1 MTKDEF
7 IFELI
12 DQCIYFACLDNIIV
26 ENLQL
31 LDDVGFYK
39 SVEEQFLSCIKFY
52 TQMDDLRCK
61 HKISEQKMD
70 EELRD
75 VIALIR
81 SEILKDLYNDLVKFL
96 NNSRLPE
103 KERNAQIQRL
113 SLNMSSNILDT
124 KWLLNT
130 IQEFRELEQKC
141 PV

>member
-12 DQCIYFACLDNIIV
+12 DQCMYFACLDNIIV
-26 ENLQL
+26 ENFQL
-31 LDDVGFYK
+31 LDDVEFYK
-39 SVEEQFLSCIKFY
+39 SIEEQFLSCIKFY
-52 TQMDDLRCK
+52 GQMDDLRCNN
-61 HKISEQKMD
+61 KITEQKMD

-81 SEILKDLYNDLVKFL
+81 SEVLKDLYNDLVKFL
-96 NNSRLPE
+96 NNSRLSE
-103 KERNAQIQRL
+103 KKRNAEIQRL
-113 SLNMSSNILDT
+113 SLKMSSNTVDT

-130 IQEFRELEQKC
+130 IQEFRELEQKS